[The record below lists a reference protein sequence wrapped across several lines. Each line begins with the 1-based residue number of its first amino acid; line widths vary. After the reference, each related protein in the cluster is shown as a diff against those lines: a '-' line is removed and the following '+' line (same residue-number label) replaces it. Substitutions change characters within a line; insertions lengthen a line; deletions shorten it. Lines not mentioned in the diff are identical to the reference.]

1 MVARAR
7 PLLASMPA
15 AQQILG
21 VQELAGVIDSLREG
35 IQVINREWRYVY
47 LNRAALAHARKGA
60 DELLGRTMLECYPGI
75 EGTEL
80 FAVLRACMT
89 DQSESAMRN
98 EFVYPDGS
106 KRTFELRV
114 RPCDVGVV
122 VMSVDVSDEQ
132 RLEAQLRHA
141 QKMEA
146 VGRLAGS
153 VAHDFN
159 NVLSVIL
166 SLASIILG
174 DLKPIDPLRVDLESI
189 KKAGERGADLTRQ
202 LLALS
207 RQQVISPRTV
217 DINQIVLEGERML
230 RRLLREDVELVSFC
244 QRGLAK
250 VRVDPGQ
257 IDQVILNLAINARDA
272 MPEGG
277 KLTIETKNVELEE
290 SYTTEHFG
298 STPGPH
304 VMLAISDTGI
314 GMSREVQARIFE
326 PFFTT
331 KEVGKGTGLGL
342 STVFGIVKQCGG
354 NIWVYSE
361 PGGGSTFRVYFP
373 VFEGPDTI
381 VPEAIEPTT
390 LEGTETVLLVE
401 DQDEVRR
408 VAQQI
413 LQRYGYHVIEARNA
427 GEAWL
432 SAERYAR
439 TIHLLLTD
447 VVMPQM
453 SGRELA
459 ERLGRTRPELKVLYM
474 SGYTE
479 NSVVQHGILDS
490 GIAYLQKPIL
500 PESLA
505 RRVREVLD
513 APKLH

>member
-1 MVARAR
+1 M
-7 PLLASMPA
+7 SA

-21 VQELAGVIDSLREG
+21 AEELASVIASLREG
-35 IQVINREWRYVY
+35 IQVVNREWRYVY
-47 LNRAALAHARKGA
+47 LNHAALAHARKA
-60 DELLGRTMLECYPGI
+60 AHELLGRTMLECYPGI
-75 EGTEL
+75 EQTEL
-80 FAVLRACMT
+80 FTVLSACMT
-89 DQSESAMRN
+89 SRRESSMKN
-98 EFVYPDGS
+98 DFVYPDGS

-114 RPCDVGVV
+114 RPCDVGVL
-122 VMSVDVSDEQ
+122 VMSVDVTDEQ
-132 RLEAQLRHA
+132 RLEEQLRHA

-146 VGRLAGS
+146 IGRLAGS

-166 SLASIILG
+166 SLSSMVLG
-174 DLKPIDPLRVDLESI
+174 DLKQIDPLRIDLESI

-207 RQQVISPRTV
+207 RQQVLSPRTV
-217 DINQIVLEGERML
+217 NINQSVLEAERML
-230 RRLLREDVELVSFC
+230 RRLLREDVELVSYC
-244 QRGLAK
+244 ERGLSK

-257 IDQVILNLAINARDA
+257 IDQIILNLAINARDA

-277 KLTIETKNVELEE
+277 KLTIETKNVELEA

-304 VMLAISDTGI
+304 VMLAVSDTGI
-314 GMSREVQARIFE
+314 GMSRETQARIFE

-331 KEVGKGTGLGL
+331 KELGKGTGLGL
-342 STVFGIVKQCGG
+342 STVFGIVKQCDG

-361 PGGGSTFRVYFP
+361 PGGGTTFRVYFP

-381 VPEAIEPTT
+381 APEAAEPTT
-390 LEGTETVLLVE
+390 LQGTETILLVE
-401 DQDEVRR
+401 DQEDVRK

-413 LQRYGYHVIEARNA
+413 LRRYGYHVIEARNA

-432 SAERYAR
+432 SAERHPR

-459 ERLGRTRPELKVLYM
+459 ERLSRTRPELKVLYM

-513 APKLH
+513 APKLA

>member
-1 MVARAR
+1 
-7 PLLASMPA
+7 MPA
-15 AQQILG
+15 AIHILG
-21 VQELAGVIDSLREG
+21 AHELANVVGSLREG
-35 IQVINREWRYVY
+35 IQIVDREWRYVY
-47 LNRAALAHARKGA
+47 LNRAALAHARKPA
-60 DELLGRTMLECYPGI
+60 QELLGKTMLECYPGI
-75 EGTEL
+75 EKTDM
-80 FAVLRACMT
+80 FAVLRECQENRT
-89 DQSESAMRN
+89 EGSLRN
-98 EFVYPDGS
+98 EFVYLDGT
-106 KRTFELRV
+106 KRTFELRI

-122 VMSVDVSDEQ
+122 VMSVDVTDEQ

-166 SLASIILG
+166 SLTSIILA
-174 DLKPIDPLRVDLESI
+174 DLKAVDPLRVDLESI

-217 DINQIVLEGERML
+217 DINQIVLDSERML
-230 RRLLREDVELVSFC
+230 RRLLREDVELVSLC
-244 QRGLAK
+244 ERGLSK

-304 VMLAISDTGI
+304 VMLAISDTGV
-314 GMSREVQARIFE
+314 GMSHETQARIFE

-361 PGGGSTFRVYFP
+361 LGGGTTFRVYFP
-373 VFEGPDTI
+373 VFEGPDTV
-381 VPEAIEPTT
+381 VPEAPEPAT
-390 LEGTETVLLVE
+390 LKGSETVLLVE
-401 DQDEVRR
+401 DQDDVRR

-413 LQRYGYHVIEARNA
+413 LKRYGYHVIEARNA

-432 SAERYAR
+432 SAERHPR

-459 ERLGRTRPELKVLYM
+459 ERLHRTRPSLKILYM

-490 GIAYLQKPIL
+490 GVAYLQKPFL
-500 PESLA
+500 PELLA

-513 APKLH
+513 VPKIP

>member
-1 MVARAR
+1 M
-7 PLLASMPA
+7 SA

-21 VQELAGVIDSLREG
+21 AEELASVIASLREG
-35 IQVINREWRYVY
+35 IQVVNREWRYVY
-47 LNRAALAHARKGA
+47 LNRAALAHARKAA

-75 EGTEL
+75 EQTEL
-80 FAVLRACMT
+80 FTVLGACMT
-89 DQSESAMRN
+89 SRRESSMKN
-98 EFVYPDGS
+98 DFVYPDGS

-114 RPCDVGVV
+114 RPCDVGVL
-122 VMSVDVSDEQ
+122 VMSVDVTDEQ

-146 VGRLAGS
+146 IGRLAGS

-166 SLASIILG
+166 SLTSLALG
-174 DLKPIDPLRVDLESI
+174 DLKQIDPLRIDLESI

-217 DINQIVLEGERML
+217 NINQSVLEAERML
-230 RRLLREDVELVSFC
+230 RRLLREDVELVSYC
-244 QRGLAK
+244 ERGLSK

-257 IDQVILNLAINARDA
+257 IDQIILNLAINARDA

-277 KLTIETKNVELEE
+277 KLTIETKNVELEA

-304 VMLAISDTGI
+304 VMLAVSDTGI
-314 GMSREVQARIFE
+314 GMSRETQARIFE

-331 KEVGKGTGLGL
+331 KELGKGTGLGL
-342 STVFGIVKQCGG
+342 STVFGIVKQCEG

-361 PGGGSTFRVYFP
+361 PGGGTTFRVYFP

-381 VPEAIEPTT
+381 APEAAEPST
-390 LEGTETVLLVE
+390 LQGTETILLVE
-401 DQDEVRR
+401 DQEDVRK
-408 VAQQI
+408 VALQI
-413 LQRYGYHVIEARNA
+413 LRRYGYHVIEAGNA

-432 SAERYAR
+432 SAERHPR

-459 ERLGRTRPELKVLYM
+459 ERLSRTRPELKVLYM

-513 APKLH
+513 APKLA

>member
-1 MVARAR
+1 
-7 PLLASMPA
+7 MPA
-15 AQQILG
+15 ALHILG
-21 VQELAGVIDSLREG
+21 AHELANVIGSLREG
-35 IQVINREWRYVY
+35 IQIIDREWRYVY
-47 LNRAALAHARKGA
+47 LNRAAIAHARRPA
-60 DELLGRTMLECYPGI
+60 DELLGRTMRECYPGI
-75 EGTEL
+75 ETTDM
-80 FAVLRACMT
+80 FAVLGDCMA
-89 DQSESAMRN
+89 SHGEASLRN
-98 EFVYPDGS
+98 EFAYADGS
-106 KRTFELRV
+106 KRIFELRI
-114 RPCDVGVV
+114 RPCDVGLV
-122 VMSVDVSDEQ
+122 VMSVDVTDEQ

-174 DLKPIDPLRVDLESI
+174 DLKQIDPLRVDLESI

-217 DINQIVLEGERML
+217 DINQIVLDSERML
-230 RRLLREDVELVSFC
+230 RRLLREDVELLTFC
-244 QRGLAK
+244 ERGLGK

-272 MPEGG
+272 MPDGG
-277 KLTIETKNVELEE
+277 KLSIETKNVELDE
-290 SYTTEHFG
+290 SYTTEHLG

-314 GMSREVQARIFE
+314 GMSREIQARIFE

-331 KEVGKGTGLGL
+331 KDVGKGTGLGL

-361 PGGGSTFRVYFP
+361 PGCGSTFRLYFP
-373 VFEGPDTI
+373 VFDGPDTV
-381 VPEAIEPTT
+381 VPEAQEPAT
-390 LEGTETVLLVE
+390 LRGSETILLVE
-401 DQDEVRR
+401 DQDDVRR

-413 LQRYGYHVIEARNA
+413 LKRYGYHVIEARNA

-432 SAERYAR
+432 SAERHAR

-459 ERLGRTRPELKVLYM
+459 ERLIRARPELKVLYM

-500 PESLA
+500 PEALA

-513 APKLH
+513 APKFP